1 MSLYGAYPLMVAHST
16 SRTVGLLW
24 LNPSETWIDVESANT
39 GFSGLISNLVSGETK
54 NKLTHWFSETGVV
67 DVFFLLGPKSSDVM
81 QQNAKLAGTTQL
93 PPLYSIGY
101 HQCRWNYWNQGLS

>member
-54 NKLTHWFSETGVV
+54 NKLTPWFSETGVV